1 MKFKTIG
8 GEGTESLTV
17 SVVGLGCNAF
27 GGRCDET
34 QTAAIVDAA
43 INAGINFFDTANSY
57 GDGLSEEYIGKAIGA
72 RRGDVVIATKYGIH
86 DGASRDVIF
95 SSVETSLRHLG
106 TDYIDLYQLHRPDP
120 NTPIQETLTALDELV
135 RQGKVRTI
143 GCSNFSGEQLA
154 EALAVS
160 RASGLARFVTAQN
173 SYSLL
178 QRDIETE
185 LVPVC
190 REHGIGILPYYPLFR
205 GLLTGKYRRGE
216 PAPAGTRLAGGGRG
230 AALLRD
236 DAVFDKIESLEA
248 FAQERGHSILEIAIA
263 WLAAQPFVPSV
274 IAGASKPEQ
283 VAANARAAEVDLSHD
298 DRTALDAIAPPS
310 PAHP

>member
-8 GEGTESLTV
+8 GEGTESLDV
-17 SVVGLGCNAF
+17 SVVGIGCNAF
-27 GGRCDET
+27 GARCDAA
-34 QTAAIVDAA
+34 QTGAIVEAA
-43 INAGINFFDTANSY
+43 LNAGINFFDTSNSY
-57 GDGLSEEYIGKAIGA
+57 SDGLSEEYIGKALGA
-72 RRGDVVIATKYGIH
+72 RRSDVVIATKFGMH
-86 DGASRDVIF
+86 EGASRDMVYA
-95 SSVETSLRHLG
+95 SVETSLRHLG
-106 TDYIDLYQLHRPDP
+106 TDYIDLYQIHRPDP
-120 NTPIQETLTALDELV
+120 QTPIEETLTALDDLV
-135 RQGKVRTI
+135 RQGKVRSI

-160 RASGLARFVTAQN
+160 RAAGFAPFVTAQN

-190 REHGIGILPYYPLFR
+190 RKHGIGILPYYPLFR

-230 AALLRD
+230 AALLKD

-248 FAQERGHSILEIAIA
+248 FAQERGHDILEIAIA
-263 WLAAQPFVPSV
+263 WLASQPFIPSV

-283 VAANARAAEVDLSHD
+283 ATANARAAEVVLSPD
-298 DRTALDAIAPPS
+298 DMAALEAIAPPNN
-310 PAHP
+310 HR